1 MIVNMVAVQIGLENT
16 KMIYNALKKGNLKS
30 LEHWKHYGESVI
42 YNSEF
47 HFPVTIFATAFS
59 LVGSP
64 RNEDFK
70 QRSKL
75 ELFVM
80 KILRL
85 LPLKRPREKPCWNV
99 VHHNKICFCFIG

>member
-47 HFPVTIFATAFS
+47 HFPVTIFCHCIQ
-59 LVGSP
+59 LIGSP
-64 RNEDFK
+64 RNGDFK

-80 KILRL
+80 KILKIASFKTPSRKTL
-85 LPLKRPREKPCWNV
+85 LKRRPS
-99 VHHNKICFCFIG
+99 